1 MAHGHQKKKTSGRTA
16 RATPR
21 RTGQKG
27 RRQKRPVA
35 AQARTEFRRG
45 NPRSV
50 RDEQESNRNRDA
62 QVIKQSLERFRDT
75 YAPGGESAQHGP
87 GQSPVNFGQV
97 FQSGTIV
104 VSATRSILQELVNL
118 MQERMHQNFTRL
130 LAFAFCRTP
139 SQVITAQRD
148 FIQDNVEGFV
158 RSAGRIAEVSVQ
170 MGREGVRR
178 MSPVSLLPR

>member
-1 MAHGHQKKKTSGRTA
+1 MANAHQKKKISGRTA

-21 RTGQKG
+21 RAGQKG
-27 RRQKRPVA
+27 RRQKRPAA

-50 RDEQESNRNRDA
+50 GERESNRNTDA
-62 QVIKQSLERFRDT
+62 QATKQSGERFRNT
-75 YAPGGESAQHGP
+75 YAPGGEGTQHGTER
-87 GQSPVNFGQV
+87 SAVNVGQV

-104 VSATRSILQELVNL
+104 ASAMRSILQELVNL

-130 LAFAFCRTP
+130 LAFTFCRTP

-158 RSAGRIAEVSVQ
+158 RSAGRIADVSVQ
-170 MGREGVRR
+170 MGHEGVRR
-178 MSPVSLLPR
+178 MSMVSLLPR